1 MLATTQDLRA
11 YTSRHGDG
19 FRPYAIECRGRSEVT
34 RAHPHGPLVDNVM
47 LWDQAGW
54 FSDSGVIPTPPVL
67 PEGGWFRYAL
77 PIRTQTQPREFH
89 DARGTL
95 ELWFGSYNLRDSAE
109 DLCVNL
115 WGWDMLRGS
124 WQTNTVTVPH
134 AMIRAAM
141 DAP

>member
-1 MLATTQDLRA
+1 
-11 YTSRHGDG
+11 
-19 FRPYAIECRGRSEVT
+19 
-34 RAHPHGPLVDNVM
+34 M
-47 LWDQAGW
+47 LWDQAGL
-54 FSDSGVIPTPPVL
+54 FSGGGVIPTPPVL
-67 PEGGWFRYAL
+67 PERGWFRYAL

-95 ELWFGSYNLRDSAE
+95 ELWFGSYNLRASAE